1 MFGWNG
7 VSSLG
12 RRVRLL
18 LDAYGLDRRDGFID
32 EVIVRMH
39 VNRDV
44 MLRKAAEGVE
54 GYVAL
59 VQQGHVEGMNA
70 AIGFLAEQRDVLQ
83 AQLD

>member
-1 MFGWNG
+1 
-7 VSSLG
+7 
-12 RRVRLL
+12 
-18 LDAYGLDRRDGFID
+18 
-32 EVIVRMH
+32 MH